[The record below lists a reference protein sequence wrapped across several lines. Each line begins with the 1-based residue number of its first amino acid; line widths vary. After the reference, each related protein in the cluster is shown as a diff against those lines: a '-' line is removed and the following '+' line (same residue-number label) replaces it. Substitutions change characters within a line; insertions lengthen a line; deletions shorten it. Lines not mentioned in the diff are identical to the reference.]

1 MAKTVK
7 ETTKAP
13 TGITITRNNEVLTVM
28 WKIAGR
34 DYGKG
39 QYFQQLIN
47 TGKNSSWTPAK
58 NTNIGIMA
66 YSKAVTVKKTSF
78 YPYRGK
84 PILKSVG
91 VRIKGHQ
98 KDYTT
103 GSGKKK
109 RKHVMS
115 ASGWATKYY
124 TFNPPIRPSIS
135 KALNEE
141 LTNVCKFSWNTTV
154 ANNTTQMF
162 TDVQLQ
168 SIFVKNS
175 TESDGSKLDWSKA
188 LTEIKGSTGDRTFT
202 EDTAILYK
210 DGDTY
215 TRWVRVRS
223 RGPAGNS
230 AWSYA
235 CQVYALPNQ
244 ANVLNTYAEETEE
257 GGFRCIVDWEVTG
270 NQKNPI
276 DRTMVQYTI
285 LTPDEDLTCPSGAS
299 WTDANISRDT
309 SYGDAAV
316 FSIDDQLGKD
326 QCLFIRVNTQHDGN
340 ITYGKPQLSSVGYLR
355 DPSSLSVRTDPTTYR
370 ATVQATNISEI
381 PDSFLVVRYVPA
393 EGDPIPIGVIPHG
406 ETSVTVQ
413 CPDWSD
419 QSAIAFDVYAAVGSY
434 EKQPREDGVDSYN
447 IVVRMQSQKTI
458 SQGGQVP
465 VAPQQVSVHRVEG
478 KPDTVRVSWD
488 WPWSEAGSA
497 EIAWSDHDDA
507 WESTDEPET
516 YMVSNLHAS
525 HWNISGL
532 ETGRTWYIRV
542 RLIKGSIDNSEDV
555 TYGPWSDINQGTIDL
570 SSAPN
575 KPTLILSDSV
585 IPGDG
590 VTTASWVYTTTDNT
604 YQAYGEVAIVVGEEY
619 TPIAH
624 ALTEQHVTI
633 EATQVGLEVGNVY
646 NLSCR
651 VRSASGRVSEWSDTV
666 SVAIAEPLVCEITET
681 SLEPDVVEVNPR
693 SFGPGFNVS
702 FNTTVEEIVTKLKVN
717 MEPIQEGSGTPSP
730 TNIRPIRG
738 HSGVN
743 AYVSPTQSA
752 DDGTKYSQEFDVS
765 LTPTSTDKVPYTF
778 KAVGRDV
785 YGDRE
790 SDKIVGGTVAWN
802 QLIPIGTDKSKT
814 KNGVTFT
821 DNRDGSYTIQTT
833 AEGASADAYLT
844 IASETTSRGGHVTLL
859 VGAPAGSS
867 YEGYRLWDAWGGAG
881 NEYGN
886 GSTGKFVAGGQFEI
900 RISVGSGTII
910 TTPVKFTP
918 QLFDITQMFGSAIAN
933 YFYDTL
939 RLTSGA
945 SKAWFRKFFSKPI
958 YAYNAGEL
966 MSVNTSAHNT
976 VGFNAWDTSTDN
988 VGKVIANN
996 GTLLN
1001 NDSYSTSDYIKVVA
1015 GATYYFKD
1023 VAPNAN
1029 ANTIA
1034 EYDADKIFICTQ
1046 SISGTSGTNTSGTKA
1061 MSDNTHYIRVVRFNT
1076 STEPCINLSDPSRN
1090 GEYEPYQKHTYPL
1103 DSSLTL
1109 RGVPKLDSSNNLY
1122 YDGDT
1127 YESDGTVTRKYGI
1140 VDLSAQTWNYQSA
1153 WESWYTDYIADMRG
1167 TDTGAE
1173 TPKFICDK
1181 YDTIAT
1187 SYGLTPQDINGITNT
1202 TKGASGCRILVRNGS
1217 TTVAPTGHLVYELA
1231 TTTTETAEPFTN
1243 PQVVDNWGTEAY
1255 VTTGIVPVGHDSEYL
1270 TRDIFSGTLDLV
1282 SGVLTVDRVMVTL
1295 DGSETWR
1302 RSSSALNGF
1311 YVTKPS
1317 DAKSYSPIITDKFEY
1332 TSSVNTYFNNYGM
1345 CYTDYSMSFN
1355 VNPSTIGGTT
1365 IELWTEWLSTNPLQI
1380 VYELATPQTYQLTP
1394 HQIQTL
1400 VGQNNVWSN
1409 AGNVEVRIAEAQR
1422 DTIALKEMPFSLTV
1436 TGAGEGGLTSV
1447 SIERSEDYAL
1457 DRPDEDKFQG
1467 HKGEVVLQTS
1477 PPIVGEGQIVFQ
1489 VEDLLGSL
1497 DDGASYLIRAI
1508 VQDGLGQRA
1517 EATLGFEVHWR
1528 DQAVEPS
1535 AEITL
1540 DQEELIAFIKPL
1552 ATQGMLP
1559 TDVADIYRLSADKP
1573 KLIVRGAT
1581 FGETYVDPFPALGD
1595 MGGHRIVTRTKN
1607 GDYITEDN
1615 RLAMVD
1621 SPELEVNPLD
1631 NEELLNII
1639 DFDGRQILFY
1649 WDSNYSNTWTK
1660 DFQRTRYLG
1669 GSDQG
1674 DWNEGI
1680 ERTGNLTSRA
1690 ITVLDQ
1696 EMVKDVRRLAEYSG
1710 LCHVRTA
1717 DGSSYSADVQVSDD
1731 YVDDDQGMVVNYSLS
1746 ITRVDEQELDGM
1758 TLDQWNAENPGEEG
1772 EE

>member
-13 TGITITRNNEVLTVM
+13 TGITITRNNEVLTVT

-47 TGKNSSWTPAK
+47 TGKKSSWTPAK
-58 NTNIGIMA
+58 NTNIGIRA
-66 YSKAVTVKKTSF
+66 YSKAVIVKKTSF
-78 YPYRGK
+78 YPYKGK

-141 LTNVCKFSWNTTV
+141 LTNVCKFSWNVTV

-168 SIFVKNS
+168 SILVKNS
-175 TESDGSKLDWSKA
+175 TESDGSKLNWSKA

-309 SYGDAAV
+309 SHGDAAV

-355 DPSSLSVRTDPTTYR
+355 DPSGLSVRTDDNTHK
-370 ATVQATNISEI
+370 ATIQATNNSEI

-406 ETSVTVQ
+406 EASVTVQ

-419 QSAIAFDVYAAVGSY
+419 QSAIAFDVYAVVGSY

-516 YMVSNLHAS
+516 YTVSNLHAS

-590 VTTASWVYTTTDNT
+590 VTTASWVYTTTDST

-633 EATQVGLEVGNVY
+633 DAAQVGLEVGNVY

-666 SVAIAEPLVCEITET
+666 SVAIAEPLVCEIAET
-681 SLEPDVVEVNPR
+681 SLEPDVVE
-693 SFGPGFNVS
+693 
-702 FNTTVEEIVTKLKVN
+702 
-717 MEPIQEGSGTPSP
+717 
-730 TNIRPIRG
+730 
-738 HSGVN
+738 
-743 AYVSPTQSA
+743 
-752 DDGTKYSQEFDVS
+752 
-765 LTPTSTDKVPYTF
+765 
-778 KAVGRDV
+778 
-785 YGDRE
+785 
-790 SDKIVGGTVAWN
+790 
-802 QLIPIGTDKSKT
+802 
-814 KNGVTFT
+814 
-821 DNRDGSYTIQTT
+821 
-833 AEGASADAYLT
+833 
-844 IASETTSRGGHVTLL
+844 
-859 VGAPAGSS
+859 
-867 YEGYRLWDAWGGAG
+867 
-881 NEYGN
+881 
-886 GSTGKFVAGGQFEI
+886 
-900 RISVGSGTII
+900 
-910 TTPVKFTP
+910 
-918 QLFDITQMFGSAIAN
+918 
-933 YFYDTL
+933 
-939 RLTSGA
+939 
-945 SKAWFRKFFSKPI
+945 
-958 YAYNAGEL
+958 
-966 MSVNTSAHNT
+966 
-976 VGFNAWDTSTDN
+976 
-988 VGKVIANN
+988 
-996 GTLLN
+996 
-1001 NDSYSTSDYIKVVA
+1001 
-1015 GATYYFKD
+1015 
-1023 VAPNAN
+1023 
-1029 ANTIA
+1029 
-1034 EYDADKIFICTQ
+1034 
-1046 SISGTSGTNTSGTKA
+1046 
-1061 MSDNTHYIRVVRFNT
+1061 
-1076 STEPCINLSDPSRN
+1076 
-1090 GEYEPYQKHTYPL
+1090 
-1103 DSSLTL
+1103 
-1109 RGVPKLDSSNNLY
+1109 
-1122 YDGDT
+1122 
-1127 YESDGTVTRKYGI
+1127 
-1140 VDLSAQTWNYQSA
+1140 
-1153 WESWYTDYIADMRG
+1153 
-1167 TDTGAE
+1167 
-1173 TPKFICDK
+1173 
-1181 YDTIAT
+1181 
-1187 SYGLTPQDINGITNT
+1187 
-1202 TKGASGCRILVRNGS
+1202 
-1217 TTVAPTGHLVYELA
+1217 
-1231 TTTTETAEPFTN
+1231 
-1243 PQVVDNWGTEAY
+1243 
-1255 VTTGIVPVGHDSEYL
+1255 
-1270 TRDIFSGTLDLV
+1270 
-1282 SGVLTVDRVMVTL
+1282 
-1295 DGSETWR
+1295 
-1302 RSSSALNGF
+1302 
-1311 YVTKPS
+1311 
-1317 DAKSYSPIITDKFEY
+1317 
-1332 TSSVNTYFNNYGM
+1332 
-1345 CYTDYSMSFN
+1345 
-1355 VNPSTIGGTT
+1355 
-1365 IELWTEWLSTNPLQI
+1365 
-1380 VYELATPQTYQLTP
+1380 
-1394 HQIQTL
+1394 
-1400 VGQNNVWSN
+1400 
-1409 AGNVEVRIAEAQR
+1409 

-1447 SIERSEDYAL
+1447 TIERSEDYAL

-1621 SPELEVNPLD
+1621 SPELGVNPLD

-1772 EE
+1772 E

>member
-13 TGITITRNNEVLTVM
+13 TGITITRNNEVLTIM

-34 DYGKG
+34 DYDKG

-58 NTNIGIMA
+58 NTNIGIRA

-78 YPYRGK
+78 YPYKGK

-135 KALNEE
+135 KALDEE
-141 LTNVCKFSWNTTV
+141 LTNVCKFSWNVTV

-168 SIFVKNS
+168 SILVKNS
-175 TESDGSKLDWSKA
+175 TESDGSKLNWSKA

-244 ANVLNTYAEETEE
+244 ASVLNTYAEETEE

-285 LTPDEDLTCPSGAS
+285 LTPEEDLACPSGAS

-355 DPSSLSVRTDPTTYR
+355 DPSGLSVRTDDTTHR
-370 ATVQATNISEI
+370 ATIQATNISEI

-419 QSAIAFDVYAAVGSY
+419 QSAIAFDVYAVVGSY

-447 IVVRMQSQKTI
+447 IVVKMQSQKTI

-516 YMVSNLHAS
+516 YMISNLHAS

-633 EATQVGLEVGNVY
+633 DATQVGLEVGNVY

-666 SVAIAEPLVCEITET
+666 SVAIAEPLVCEITEA
-681 SLEPDVVEVNPR
+681 SLEPDTIEVNPR
-693 SFGPGFNVS
+693 SFGPGANAS
-702 FNTTVEEIVTKLKVN
+702 FNTTVEEIATKLKVN

-730 TNIRPIRG
+730 TNVRLISGWESVEVYDI
-738 HSGVN
+738 GVN
-743 AYVSPTQSA
+743 VWDEEWESGWIS
-752 DDGTKYSQEFDVS
+752 
-765 LTPTSTDKVPYTF
+765 STT
-778 KAVGRDV
+778 
-785 YGDRE
+785 
-790 SDKIVGGTVAWN
+790 
-802 QLIPIGTDKSKT
+802 
-814 KNGVTFT
+814 
-821 DNRDGSYTIQTT
+821 
-833 AEGASADAYLT
+833 
-844 IASETTSRGGHVTLL
+844 
-859 VGAPAGSS
+859 
-867 YEGYRLWDAWGGAG
+867 G
-881 NEYGN
+881 N
-886 GSTGKFVAGGQFEI
+886 
-900 RISVGSGTII
+900 
-910 TTPVKFTP
+910 
-918 QLFDITQMFGSAIAN
+918 
-933 YFYDTL
+933 
-939 RLTSGA
+939 
-945 SKAWFRKFFSKPI
+945 
-958 YAYNAGEL
+958 
-966 MSVNTSAHNT
+966 
-976 VGFNAWDTSTDN
+976 
-988 VGKVIANN
+988 KVIDATAIRSKNHIPVLPN
-996 GTLLN
+996 T
-1001 NDSYSTSDYIKVVA
+1001 
-1015 GATYYFKD
+1015 TYYAKTD
-1023 VAPNAN
+1023 GYNGAN
-1029 ANTIA
+1029 RIA
-1034 EYDADKIFICTQ
+1034 YYDENKQF
-1046 SISGTSGTNTSGTKA
+1046 
-1061 MSDNTHYIRVVRFNT
+1061 
-1076 STEPCINLSDPSRN
+1076 
-1090 GEYEPYQKHTYPL
+1090 L
-1103 DSSLTL
+1103 DSSVGGRWAVLPNGTFTT
-1109 RGVPKLDSSNNLY
+1109 PKEAHYMMLCIANTTTYNHDISINYPSTDHDY
-1122 YDGDT
+1122 HAYQGDT
-1127 YESDGTVTRKYGI
+1127 YTTDLNQTVYG
-1140 VDLSAQTWNYQSA
+1140 
-1153 WESWYTDYIADMRG
+1153 
-1167 TDTGAE
+1167 
-1173 TPKFICDK
+1173 
-1181 YDTIAT
+1181 
-1187 SYGLTPQDINGITNT
+1187 
-1202 TKGASGCRILVRNGS
+1202 
-1217 TTVAPTGHLVYELA
+1217 
-1231 TTTTETAEPFTN
+1231 
-1243 PQVVDNWGTEAY
+1243 
-1255 VTTGIVPVGHDSEYL
+1255 
-1270 TRDIFSGTLDLV
+1270 GTLDLV
-1282 SGVLTVDRVMVTL
+1282 TGILTVDRVMVDLGTL
-1295 DGSETWR
+1295 GFTYNSGWDCWTGSI
-1302 RSSSALNGF
+1302 
-1311 YVTKPS
+1311 S
-1317 DAKSYSPIITDKFEY
+1317 DSKEPTDNNTPIDATSDRLTAVKASGY
-1332 TSSVNTYFNNYGM
+1332 TSSHQSGTM
-1345 CYTDYSMSFN
+1345 ARN
-1355 VNPSTIGGTT
+1355 VNGNWFIDNGSTT
-1365 IELWTEWLSTNPLQI
+1365 ELAGQL
-1380 VYELATPQTYQLTP
+1380 VYELATPRTIQLDPQTIT
-1394 HQIQTL
+1394 TL
-1400 VGQNNVWSN
+1400 VGVNNVWSD
-1409 AGNVEVRIAEAQR
+1409 AGDVEVRIAEAQR
-1422 DTIALKEMPFSLTV
+1422 DAIALKEMPFSLTV

-1447 SIERSEDYAL
+1447 SIERSEDYTL

-1517 EATLGFEVHWR
+1517 EAVLGFEVHWR

-1690 ITVLDQ
+1690 ITILDQ

-1758 TLDQWNAENPGEEG
+1758 TLDQWNAENPEEEG

>member
-13 TGITITRNNEVLTVM
+13 TGITITRNNEVLTVT

-78 YPYRGK
+78 YPYKGK

-135 KALNEE
+135 RALDEE
-141 LTNVCKFSWNTTV
+141 LTNVCKFSWSVTV

-175 TESDGSKLDWSKA
+175 TERDGSKLNWSKA
-188 LTEIKGSTGDRTFT
+188 LTEVKGSTGDRTFT

-210 DGDTY
+210 NGDTY

-285 LTPDEDLTCPSGAS
+285 LTPEEDLTCPSGAS

-340 ITYGKPQLSSVGYLR
+340 ITYGKPQLSSVGYLK
-355 DPSSLSVRTDPTTYR
+355 DPSGLSVLTDDTTHK
-370 ATVQATNISEI
+370 ATIQATNNSEI

-393 EGDPIPIGVIPHG
+393 EGDPIPIGIIPHG
-406 ETSVTVQ
+406 EASVTVQ

-419 QSAIAFDVYAAVGSY
+419 QSAIAFDVYAVVGSY
-434 EKQPREDGVDSYN
+434 EKQPREDGVDSYD
-447 IVVRMQSQKTI
+447 IVVRMQSQKTV

-516 YMVSNLHAS
+516 YMISNLHAS

-575 KPTLILSDSV
+575 KPTLILSDPV

-590 VTTASWVYTTTDNT
+590 VTTASWVYTTTDST
-604 YQAYGEVAIVVGEEY
+604 YQTYGEVAIVEGEEY

-633 EATQVGLEVGNVY
+633 DATQVGLEVGNVY

-693 SFGPGFNVS
+693 SFGPGANVP
-702 FNTTVEEIVTKLKVN
+702 FNTTIEETTTKLKVN
-717 MEPIQEGSGTPSP
+717 MEPIQDL
-730 TNIRPIRG
+730 
-738 HSGVN
+738 H
-743 AYVSPTQSA
+743 
-752 DDGTKYSQEFDVS
+752 
-765 LTPTSTDKVPYTF
+765 
-778 KAVGRDV
+778 
-785 YGDRE
+785 
-790 SDKIVGGTVAWN
+790 
-802 QLIPIGTDKSKT
+802 
-814 KNGVTFT
+814 
-821 DNRDGSYTIQTT
+821 
-833 AEGASADAYLT
+833 
-844 IASETTSRGGHVTLL
+844 
-859 VGAPAGSS
+859 
-867 YEGYRLWDAWGGAG
+867 GYDHPWVGGAG
-881 NEYGN
+881 KNKLNLTSISPQKVENGITFTVNADGTIKANGTATAQSQIYWPIPKAIAQTFGGMILNGCVTGGSIILEAAGAPYTLYATDRGSGAIISESIASMPTANVNLIFRVSNGTTLNNVTIKPMIRLSSVSDDTFAPYSNICPISGYDSVSASVSQRNLFSGEYMEMYRLPYPIPKRIWVTASAKTSGATQIYYYDEN
-886 GSTGKFVAGGQFEI
+886 GEQIDYFTLNVTDPNDPSRRYRTFQISQYGSMAVPYYIMFKNYTATEMQFEI
-900 RISVGSGTII
+900 AE
-910 TTPVKFTP
+910 
-918 QLFDITQMFGSAIAN
+918 SA
-933 YFYDTL
+933 
-939 RLTSGA
+939 
-945 SKAWFRKFFSKPI
+945 
-958 YAYNAGEL
+958 
-966 MSVNTSAHNT
+966 
-976 VGFNAWDTSTDN
+976 
-988 VGKVIANN
+988 
-996 GTLLN
+996 
-1001 NDSYSTSDYIKVVA
+1001 
-1015 GATYYFKD
+1015 
-1023 VAPNAN
+1023 
-1029 ANTIA
+1029 
-1034 EYDADKIFICTQ
+1034 
-1046 SISGTSGTNTSGTKA
+1046 
-1061 MSDNTHYIRVVRFNT
+1061 
-1076 STEPCINLSDPSRN
+1076 
-1090 GEYEPYQKHTYPL
+1090 
-1103 DSSLTL
+1103 SSL
-1109 RGVPKLDSSNNLY
+1109 PSP
-1122 YDGDT
+1122 
-1127 YESDGTVTRKYGI
+1127 YE
-1140 VDLSAQTWNYQSA
+1140 
-1153 WESWYTDYIADMRG
+1153 
-1167 TDTGAE
+1167 
-1173 TPKFICDK
+1173 
-1181 YDTIAT
+1181 
-1187 SYGLTPQDINGITNT
+1187 
-1202 TKGASGCRILVRNGS
+1202 
-1217 TTVAPTGHLVYELA
+1217 APTTYTTDLNQTVY
-1231 TTTTETAEPFTN
+1231 
-1243 PQVVDNWGTEAY
+1243 G
-1255 VTTGIVPVGHDSEYL
+1255 
-1270 TRDIFSGTLDLV
+1270 GTLDLV
-1282 SGVLTVDRVMVTL
+1282 TGVLTVDRKMITL
-1295 DGSETWR
+1295 DGVTSGKRFNGVFGATNNGYAAYWSEAIPR
-1302 RSSSALNGF
+1302 
-1311 YVTKPS
+1311 
-1317 DAKSYSPIITDKFEY
+1317 
-1332 TSSVNTYFNNYGM
+1332 
-1345 CYTDYSMSFN
+1345 DYSAISNRFVAYQFGVDSMPLGSFVGGSGVITTWTFILPSSITSKDEAN
-1355 VNPSTIGGTT
+1355 AWLAENPTT
-1365 IELWTEWLSTNPLQI
+1365 I
-1380 VYELATPQTYQLTP
+1380 VYELAQPQTYQLTP
-1394 HQIQTL
+1394 YQIQTL
-1400 VGQNNVWSN
+1400 VGQNNVWSD
-1409 AGNVEVRIAEAQR
+1409 AGSVEVRIAEAMR

-1447 SIERSEDYAL
+1447 SIERSEDYTL

-1477 PPIVGEGQIVFQ
+1477 PPIVGEGQIVFY

-1517 EATLGFEVHWR
+1517 EAVLGFEVHWR

-1552 ATQGMLP
+1552 AVEGMLP

-1680 ERTGNLTSRA
+1680 ERTGSLTSRA
-1690 ITVLDQ
+1690 ITVLDK

-1758 TLDQWNAENPGEEG
+1758 TLDQWNAENPEEEG

>member
-13 TGITITRNNEVLTVM
+13 TGITITRNNEVLTVT

-58 NTNIGIMA
+58 NTNIGIRA

-78 YPYRGK
+78 YPYKGK

-124 TFNPPIRPSIS
+124 TFNPPLRPSIS

-141 LTNVCKFSWNTTV
+141 LTNVCKFSWNVTV

-175 TESDGSKLDWSKA
+175 TESDGSKLNWSKA

-210 DGDTY
+210 NGDTY

-355 DPSSLSVRTDPTTYR
+355 DPSGLSVRTDPTTYR

-406 ETSVTVQ
+406 EASVTVQ

-419 QSAIAFDVYAAVGSY
+419 QPAIAFDVYAAVGSY

-575 KPTLILSDSV
+575 KPTLILSDPV

-604 YQAYGEVAIVVGEEY
+604 YQAYGEVAIVAGEEY

-633 EATQVGLEVGNVY
+633 DATQVGLEVGNVY

-693 SFGPGFNVS
+693 SFGPGANVA
-702 FNTTVEEIVTKLKVN
+702 FNTTVEEIAAKLKVN

-730 TNIRPIRG
+730 DNVRPI
-738 HSGVN
+738 SGRDSVSVV
-743 AYVSPTQSA
+743 VSPTQSA
-752 DDGTKYSQEFDVS
+752 EDG
-765 LTPTSTDKVPYTF
+765 STYTT
-778 KAVGRDV
+778 DLNQTV
-785 YGDRE
+785 Y
-790 SDKIVGGTVAWN
+790 GGTV
-802 QLIPIGTDKSKT
+802 D
-814 KNGVTFT
+814 
-821 DNRDGSYTIQTT
+821 
-833 AEGASADAYLT
+833 
-844 IASETTSRGGHVTLL
+844 
-859 VGAPAGSS
+859 
-867 YEGYRLWDAWGGAG
+867 
-881 NEYGN
+881 
-886 GSTGKFVAGGQFEI
+886 
-900 RISVGSGTII
+900 
-910 TTPVKFTP
+910 
-918 QLFDITQMFGSAIAN
+918 
-933 YFYDTL
+933 
-939 RLTSGA
+939 
-945 SKAWFRKFFSKPI
+945 
-958 YAYNAGEL
+958 
-966 MSVNTSAHNT
+966 
-976 VGFNAWDTSTDN
+976 
-988 VGKVIANN
+988 
-996 GTLLN
+996 
-1001 NDSYSTSDYIKVVA
+1001 
-1015 GATYYFKD
+1015 
-1023 VAPNAN
+1023 
-1029 ANTIA
+1029 
-1034 EYDADKIFICTQ
+1034 
-1046 SISGTSGTNTSGTKA
+1046 
-1061 MSDNTHYIRVVRFNT
+1061 
-1076 STEPCINLSDPSRN
+1076 
-1090 GEYEPYQKHTYPL
+1090 
-1103 DSSLTL
+1103 
-1109 RGVPKLDSSNNLY
+1109 
-1122 YDGDT
+1122 
-1127 YESDGTVTRKYGI
+1127 
-1140 VDLSAQTWNYQSA
+1140 
-1153 WESWYTDYIADMRG
+1153 
-1167 TDTGAE
+1167 
-1173 TPKFICDK
+1173 
-1181 YDTIAT
+1181 
-1187 SYGLTPQDINGITNT
+1187 
-1202 TKGASGCRILVRNGS
+1202 
-1217 TTVAPTGHLVYELA
+1217 LA
-1231 TTTTETAEPFTN
+1231 T
-1243 PQVVDNWGTEAY
+1243 
-1255 VTTGIVPVGHDSEYL
+1255 
-1270 TRDIFSGTLDLV
+1270 
-1282 SGVLTVDRVMVTL
+1282 GVLTVDRKMVDL
-1295 DGSETWR
+1295 
-1302 RSSSALNGF
+1302 
-1311 YVTKPS
+1311 
-1317 DAKSYSPIITDKFEY
+1317 
-1332 TSSVNTYFNNYGM
+1332 
-1345 CYTDYSMSFN
+1345 
-1355 VNPSTIGGTT
+1355 STIGATYNTGWNCWVKSPNIADAKVVSANTIPMDAIASNMTAVMASGYTANHNAGTFAQNT
-1365 IELWTEWLSTNPLQI
+1365 SGLLFFDNGSTTELTGQL
-1380 VYELATPQTYQLTP
+1380 VYELAQPQTYQLTP

-1400 VGQNNVWSN
+1400 VGQNNVWSD
-1409 AGNVEVRIAEAQR
+1409 AGEVEVRIAEAMR

-1447 SIERSEDYAL
+1447 TIERSEDYAL

-1477 PPIVGEGQIVFQ
+1477 PPIVGEEQIVFQ

-1517 EATLGFEVHWR
+1517 EAVLGFEVHWR

-1552 ATQGMLP
+1552 AVEGMLP

-1573 KLIVRGAT
+1573 KLIVKGAT

-1615 RLAMVD
+1615 QLAMVD